1 MEVEQVTLWG
11 SPAME
16 IEGTIEKKEE
26 TIRLDHN
33 NNPKWN
39 VDVSSPLEAPHGFGQ
54 LKSVRIFNVF
64 GSQADKLV
72 EGGRYKL
79 NVTRGDKRK
88 DQVTGVEPDGS
99 TVDHFWWNLKEV
111 LERLEA
117 TPELQK
123 AAAAAPVNA
132 PSERVYEQM
141 QRDAT
146 QREEPTSRVILGA
159 ERGNAWNVVQEMIT
173 THIQAT
179 GSYPFPTDWNGPDDP
194 ESRPMT
200 LEELASLHAE
210 AVELILQH
218 NTASEQKVRF

>member
-1 MEVEQVTLWG
+1 MEVEQVTQWG
-11 SPAME
+11 NALNE
-16 IEGTIEKKEE
+16 IDGTVTKKLEKPTLGDDGKP
-26 TIRLDHN
+26 TWSIT
-33 NNPKWN
+33 
-39 VDVSSPLEAPHGFGQ
+39 VSAPVEPPHGFGQ
-54 LKSVRIFNVF
+54 PDDVWVNNLQS
-64 GSQADKLV
+64 GLASQLV

-79 NVTRGDKRK
+79 KIERQGLRK
-88 DQVTGVEPDGS
+88 DPKTGLEGDG
-99 TVDHFWWNLKEV
+99 TKAGDYWLKLQEV
-111 LERLEA
+111 LKRLEA

-123 AAAAAPVNA
+123 AVAAAPVNT

>member
-1 MEVEQVTLWG
+1 
-11 SPAME
+11 
-16 IEGTIEKKEE
+16 
-26 TIRLDHN
+26 
-33 NNPKWN
+33 
-39 VDVSSPLEAPHGFGQ
+39 
-54 LKSVRIFNVF
+54 
-64 GSQADKLV
+64 
-72 EGGRYKL
+72 
-79 NVTRGDKRK
+79 
-88 DQVTGVEPDGS
+88 
-99 TVDHFWWNLKEV
+99 
-111 LERLEA
+111 
-117 TPELQK
+117 
-123 AAAAAPVNA
+123 
-132 PSERVYEQM
+132 VYEQM